1 MNATSFP
8 VLTAATVLPGSASRN
23 VGETSGQWVQRSHKR
38 IASTFPVSR
47 VYQAHIPTFAA
58 GYWLFGFAS
67 KKYHPIDDLDADA
80 WKALNLRTRYYTTRL
95 HVGAF
100 YLPAF
105 LEEMLREVEEPK

>member
-1 MNATSFP
+1 MVNQQ
-8 VLTAATVLPGSASRN
+8 GSPFYA
-23 VGETSGQWVQRSHKR
+23 EDADAMQRSHKR
-38 IASTFPVSR
+38 IASTFPISR

-67 KKYHPIDDLDADA
+67 KKYHPIDDLDPAA
-80 WKALNLRTRYYTTRL
+80 WNALHMRTRYYTTRL

-105 LEEMLREVEEPK
+105 LEEMLREVEVH